1 MTELLV
7 SFLISV
13 VASIVAYYICKWLD
27 GDKEVVISPRST
39 SPLKDGENPSSA
51 NYWGFRY
58 AFGKAY
64 VRISCFIVADII
76 AYDSFLRNIHFP
88 CNNKQ

>member
-1 MTELLV
+1 MYLKSRTHV
-7 SFLISV
+7 SMLPGILYV
-13 VASIVAYYICKWLD
+13 V
-27 GDKEVVISPRST
+27 RRT

-76 AYDSFLRNIHFP
+76 SYEFYLRNIHFP
-88 CNNKQ
+88 HTS